1 MAENTK
7 RENTT
12 LWVSRDFAECLRER
26 MDYEDTYESYLRE
39 ELELT
44 NDRKLIYED

>member
-1 MAENTK
+1 MTENTK

-12 LWVSRDFAECLRER
+12 LWVSRDFAECLKDR
-26 MDYEDTYESYLRE
+26 MDYEDTYESFLRE

-44 NDRKLIYED
+44 NERKLSNED